1 MRVLV
6 WLVRAL
12 IFFVLFAF
20 ALNNQDSATV
30 RWFFGA
36 QWQAPMAMIVLA
48 SFVGGCF
55 VGALAMLPSW
65 WRQRRELQRLG
76 PAPSSTA
83 ADAAAARSGPA
94 SVLPSGFGPESP
106 LRERA

>member
-6 WLVRAL
+6 WLFRAL
-12 IFFVLFAF
+12 IFFILFAF
-20 ALNNQDSATV
+20 ALNNQESATV

-36 QWQAPMAMIVLA
+36 QWQAPMVMIVLL

-55 VGALAMLPSW
+55 AGALAMLPSW

-76 PAPSSTA
+76 AAPA
-83 ADAAAARSGPA
+83 ADPAAARSGPV